1 MNPLARIKDCIEHP
15 SPKRVLLLFIGALI
29 LLQVTVLLFS
39 QVDLPGY
46 GDTIWSLV
54 CTVAAATFGMGPVL
68 TQGMADNFPF
78 VLGAFS
84 VLGLINLYWGSC
96 RTGEYAPGVV
106 DVLLALISAMLF
118 FVLYVYQDQV
128 LPYSSS
134 FFHRVSVFS
143 AWALL
148 MVPFTAL
155 IDYLEDNLGDGGV
168 VGIFVLVCAG
178 SAVATGAHGS
188 SMPSVPL
195 FSFQVMNGV
204 MQLVANFAGV
214 TVWFLFAEQL
224 REWHLAQPSPVLDS
238 QGGNDCV

>member
-1 MNPLARIKDCIEHP
+1 MNPLARIKDCIENP
-15 SPKRVLLLFIGALI
+15 SPKRVLLLFIGALL
-29 LLQVTVLLFS
+29 LLQAVVLLFS

-46 GDTIWSLV
+46 GDTLWALV
-54 CTVAAATFGMGPVL
+54 SSAAAATFGLGHVI

-96 RTGEYAPGVV
+96 RTGDYEPGFV
-106 DVLLALISAMLF
+106 DVLLGLLSVMLF
-118 FVLYVYQDQV
+118 FVLYGYMDQTV
-128 LPYSSS
+128 PYASS
-134 FFHRVSVFS
+134 FFARVSLFS

-155 IDYLEDNLGDGGV
+155 MDYVEDNLGDGGAM
-168 VGIFVLVCAG
+168 GFFVLFCAG
-178 SAVATGAHGS
+178 SAVATGMHGS
-188 SMPSVPL
+188 SVASVPI

-214 TVWFLFAEQL
+214 AVWFLFAEQL
-224 REWHLAQPSPVLDS
+224 KERRHAPRSAEAET
-238 QGGNDCV
+238 QGVTDCV